1 MFQTKT
7 NLGGKYLSIVQINIT
22 YKFGI
27 KQKLNQT
34 KIKPNKINLF
44 LVDIN
49 FIEHTIKVN

>member
-49 FIEHTIKVN
+49 FIEHTIKFN